1 MDIDPS
7 EGFLNWNY
15 LLPCMSRLTR
25 YIQDTRRE
33 MAHVSWPTRVQT
45 IAYTLIVVGICAFA
59 AIYLS
64 FFDAVFT
71 QGLRAALDNAPRF
84 TQSAAATNPIV
95 TTPIASTTPTG
106 SSTPAFTVDPNVT
119 PAK

>member
-15 LLPCMSRLTR
+15 FLPCMPRLTR

-33 MAHVSWPTRVQT
+33 MAHVSWPTRAQT
-45 IAYTLIVVGICAFA
+45 IAYTLIVVAICAFA

-84 TQSAAATNPIV
+84 TQSKAATNPIV
-95 TTPIASTTPTG
+95 VTPATSTTSA

-119 PAK
+119 PTR